1 MKKIKISNAE
11 KGIRVD
17 FIEDNTVM
25 FYNGTEAEFV
35 KQLKTDKV
43 IKSGVF
49 TKLGLEYVNF
59 AKVIEAEVEYSTME
73 ELLAA
78 IK

>member
-1 MKKIKISNAE
+1 MKIKISKAE

-17 FIEDNTVM
+17 FIDDKTVM
-25 FYNGTEAEFV
+25 FYNGNKQEFE
-35 KQLKTDKV
+35 KDLKNSKIV
-43 IKSGVF
+43 KSGVF

-59 AKVIEAEVEYSTME
+59 VEVIEAEVEYTTME
-73 ELLAA
+73 DLLAA